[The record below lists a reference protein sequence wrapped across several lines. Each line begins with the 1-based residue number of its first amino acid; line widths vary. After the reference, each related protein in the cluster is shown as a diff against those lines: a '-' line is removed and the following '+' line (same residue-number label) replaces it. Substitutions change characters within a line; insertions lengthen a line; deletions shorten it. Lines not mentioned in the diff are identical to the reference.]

1 MSLPRGA
8 DGKEPAM
15 LRNTTIRYYSFIAS
29 RFAGRYFSLPFRY
42 RR

>member
-1 MSLPRGA
+1 
-8 DGKEPAM
+8 M
-15 LRNTTIRYYSFIAS
+15 LRNTTIGYYSFIAF